1 MADIFKVMLGSFQRS
16 SVRLVLIDLNMKTDL
31 SITDFPFQI

>member
-1 MADIFKVMLGSFQRS
+1 MADIFKAVLGSFQRS
-16 SVRLVLIDLNMKTDL
+16 SVRLVLIDLKMKTDL